1 MRSTCGVERGLPD
14 GAATQC
20 FWRQELIVGR
30 GGNGLASTVT
40 CRRCG
45 RTPDA
50 SFAFCPY
57 CGTPLSGAAY
67 RGFSVGTPTTVL
79 PPAAASYPPW
89 TTGTPVSYARRR
101 EVDRTRTGVLLLAAG
116 SAIGWIPVISILGGL
131 LVLIGA
137 ILVILGRQAFGAAH
151 ERNVLIA
158 IVLYVIG
165 LVGAFLLAGSFL
177 SSIETAASLPATEA
191 ASAVVSAFD
200 GFLIGSVIVG
210 IFSGLATV
218 LFLWALLDLP
228 GKILIWASFVS
239 SFVILGVVWAVITGQ
254 LGNAVASA
262 FVGSPPDLGP
272 LIALDNQLNSLRL
285 LDILPDLLAAGAA
298 YVAWARIVQGR
309 IPERRG
315 SPLPPG

>member
-116 SAIGWIPVISILGGL
+116 SAIGWIPVISILGIELATTFLGAVVIEQVFTLPGLGSMLLLGIEQRDYPNVQGVLFVSTL
-131 LVLIGA
+131 LVLTIG
-137 ILVILGRQAFGAAH
+137 FAADFVQ
-151 ERNVLIA
+151 RLIDPR
-158 IVLYVIG
+158 LR
-165 LVGAFLLAGSFL
+165 
-177 SSIETAASLPATEA
+177 
-191 ASAVVSAFD
+191 D
-200 GFLIGSVIVG
+200 
-210 IFSGLATV
+210 
-218 LFLWALLDLP
+218 
-228 GKILIWASFVS
+228 KISKS
-239 SFVILGVVWAVITGQ
+239 
-254 LGNAVASA
+254 
-262 FVGSPPDLGP
+262 
-272 LIALDNQLNSLRL
+272 
-285 LDILPDLLAAGAA
+285 
-298 YVAWARIVQGR
+298 
-309 IPERRG
+309 RR
-315 SPLPPG
+315 